1 MPASERYV
9 VISSDC
15 HAGAD
20 LRDYKPFL
28 AREWHDDFERWA
40 AHFSDPWMQ
49 AEEKI
54 APGPIRIGGVS
65 AGSTWNWDSDTRMRA
80 LEEDGIVAEVLFPN
94 TAPPFTP
101 SGVFAASQPETRSAY
116 EGRFA
121 GLRAHNRCMAELCNA
136 PPPQPPRIPPHFL
149 NH

>member
-40 AHFSDPWMQ
+40 ADFSDPWMA

-54 APGPIRIGGVS
+54 KPGPINRGAVS

-94 TAPPFTP
+94 WLAAPVRL
-101 SGVFAASQPETRSAY
+101 SRRSRP
-116 EGRFA
+116 GRA
-121 GLRAHNRCMAELCNA
+121 RARRRGC
-136 PPPQPPRIPPHFL
+136 
-149 NH
+149 